1 MMRFPAIAVLFAFS
15 QVSAIQVECRQCQ
28 LVRQNEEY
36 FERAK
41 QAVQKRRAPTSV
53 VVPVSSTSIATE
65 QVMDRDNDIPAPEAP
80 LVEMAASTAF
90 VPKQNTDNIFGFA
103 SQTGLQETVFAY
115 RTSYQ

>member
-1 MMRFPAIAVLFAFS
+1 MKGKDVIQRTKSNMMRFPAIAVLFAFS

-41 QAVQKRRAPTSV
+41 QAVQKRHAPTSV

-80 LVEMAASTAF
+80 LVEMAASTGECESDVACL
-90 VPKQNTDNIFGFA
+90 K
-103 SQTGLQETVFAY
+103 
-115 RTSYQ
+115 